1 MDLPE
6 LDILLYAHDGRGLG
20 HISRT
25 AAIGLALRRLYPE
38 LRILLL
44 TGYGA
49 TDALIHNGPLDWL
62 KLPAYRTQVTEG
74 KSQGIDGHSGYSDQ
88 QLGQL
93 RGREIQNIVR
103 QLRPKVILAD
113 HTPQGKHREL
123 QPALE
128 ADSSV
133 CWLLGVRGVVGD
145 VPQASSQ
152 RARELFTNHYSGLL
166 WYGDSEVT
174 GTKQQR
180 VLTDQYQ
187 SIIHECGYVSR
198 LREIRYFAHS
208 QPKGAKK
215 LAGTIA
221 LPWLGEHAPR
231 VLAAMGEALEIIG
244 PDAGQWHI
252 FADIAPGQA
261 QAAPFHQL
269 DYCRLHRPGPLYI
282 DSLLRSRTALLYG
295 GYNSLTDLLA
305 AGTPAVVL
313 QRRMRDNEQE
323 EHLRLLSSHTNDRLI
338 TVEEQRVTGRELA
351 SALLRQLELP
361 VRPSTINLDGAENA
375 ARLLATQATRH
386 QP

>member
-25 AAIGLALRRLYPE
+25 TAIGLALRRLYPE
-38 LRILLL
+38 LRVLLL

-49 TDALIHNGPLDWL
+49 TDALIHNGHLDWL
-62 KLPAYRTQVTEG
+62 KLPAYRTRITKG
-74 KSQGIDGHSGYSDQ
+74 KSRGIDGHSGYSDQ

-93 RGREIQNIVR
+93 RGRQIQNIVR

-128 ADSSV
+128 AGSSA
-133 CWLLGVRGVVGD
+133 CWLLGVRGIVGD

-152 RARELFTNHYSGLL
+152 SARELFRNHYSGLL
-166 WYGDSEVT
+166 WYGDSSVT

-180 VLTDQYQ
+180 MLTDQYQ
-187 SIIHECGYVSR
+187 ALDHECGYVSR
-198 LREIRYFAHS
+198 LREIQHLAHS
-208 QPKGAKK
+208 PTKGKKK

-221 LPWLGEHAPR
+221 LPWLGEHAHQ
-231 VLAAMGEALEIIG
+231 VLAAMGEALKIIG

-252 FADIAPGQA
+252 FADIDPGLE
-261 QAAPFHQL
+261 QAASFQQL
-269 DYCRLHRPGPLYI
+269 DFCRLHRPGPLYI

-295 GYNSLTDLLA
+295 GYNSLTDLLS

-313 QRRMRDNEQE
+313 LRGMQDNEQE
-323 EHLRLLSSHTNDRLI
+323 EHLRLLSSHSKNRLI
-338 TVEEQRVTGRELA
+338 TVKEQQVTGKELA

-361 VRPSTINLDGAENA
+361 VQPSTINLDGAENA
-375 ARLLATQATRH
+375 ARLLATQVTHH